1 MSKNNKKKLGELLV
15 DFNYITE
22 EQLKEVI
29 EEQGKDDRR
38 LGQILVEKNYI
49 KEDDLNQVLEFQLG
63 IPYVDL
69 SKFNINPGLSEYIP
83 EQLAQRYQAVPLA
96 LEDNK
101 LSVAMSDPS
110 DLVAVDDLERAS
122 GYKIE
127 PLIAT
132 QKEIKKAL
140 GIIYSTSEDDTA
152 EVFASLNNYQS
163 GEEPELDEL
172 KQMVEDAPIVRLT
185 NLIINQAVQMRA
197 SDIHIEPQKD
207 KVQVRYR
214 VDGVLR
220 KGMDAPKYS
229 QAALISRL
237 KIIANLDITRRRI
250 PQDGRVKLNIK
261 GMEVDLRVSTLPTI
275 FGEKVVIRILN
286 RDEGLLNIG
295 KLGFE
300 GYNYEAL
307 KKLTKKPYGILLATG
322 PTGSG
327 KSTTLFA
334 ILNQLNDMKKNII
347 TIEDPV
353 EYQIDGINQVQAN
366 SKTNLTFARTLRSIL
381 RQDPDIIM
389 VGEIRDEE
397 TAQIAVRAALTGH
410 LVLSTLHTNDAVSSI
425 TRLIDMGIPPYL
437 VSSTVIGVI
446 AQRLLR
452 RLCNSCKEET
462 SPDPE
467 IKEFLELQDGEK
479 IFKAKQ
485 NGCEKCSHTGYRGRI
500 AVQEVLVVDENM
512 KELITDSAS
521 ESKIKKYA
529 LDQGMIT
536 LTEDSKNKVK
546 EGITSYQEAARIIV

>member
-521 ESKIKKYA
+521 ESKIKNYA

>member
-1 MSKNNKKKLGELLV
+1 
-15 DFNYITE
+15 
-22 EQLKEVI
+22 
-29 EEQGKDDRR
+29 

-467 IKEFLELQDGEK
+467 IKEFLELQDGKK

-521 ESKIKKYA
+521 ESKIKNYA